1 MKILSKIKDKIIF
14 WRIKQ
19 SKKRLK
25 RKILKKYFFDDVTI
39 KKILKENPDFNLE
52 KHLDKEIDNF
62 CINYLL
68 YFFKINPENIFLQ
81 KNSADYYKQK
91 NHKIIKKIQ
100 IFSYINEK
108 EFEKMETIFLRLF
121 TKTRR
126 YYNFKDKIIN
136 ISQKNFM

>member
-1 MKILSKIKDKIIF
+1 M
-14 WRIKQ
+14 
-19 SKKRLK
+19 
-25 RKILKKYFFDDVTI
+25 I
-39 KKILKENPDFNLE
+39 KKFLKENPDFNLE
-52 KHLDKEIDNF
+52 KDLDKEIDNF

-91 NHKIIKKIQ
+91 NHKIIKKIK